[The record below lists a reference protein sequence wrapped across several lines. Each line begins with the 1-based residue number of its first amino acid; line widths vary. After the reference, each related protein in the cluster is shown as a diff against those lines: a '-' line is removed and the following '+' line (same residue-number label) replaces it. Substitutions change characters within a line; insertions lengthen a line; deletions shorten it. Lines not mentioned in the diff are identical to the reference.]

1 MKLSLDGKNYIV
13 YAFVAN
19 KNDLDDDVAVS
30 EKEGENYSK

>member
-1 MKLSLDGKNYIV
+1 MKLSLDGKNYI